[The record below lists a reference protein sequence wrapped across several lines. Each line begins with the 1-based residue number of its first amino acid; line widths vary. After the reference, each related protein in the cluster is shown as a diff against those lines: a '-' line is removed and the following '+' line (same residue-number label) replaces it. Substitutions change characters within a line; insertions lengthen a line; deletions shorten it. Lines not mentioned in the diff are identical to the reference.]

1 MTGAFTH
8 VFISRPGPEARE
20 LAGMV
25 KQLGLTAIVQPA
37 FDYRPVAAHETDAD
51 TCSRLEAAGP
61 GDLLIFTS
69 PRAVEH
75 GVPQFSRSVLARPRL
90 AAIGPATAAALK
102 AAGLPPT
109 VATPGGYTSEALLE
123 ILAGEPAGQA
133 FIAAAPGGRD
143 ALSNGLAGMGWTARM
158 LMVYRAEPA
167 PLEPDVPDHLQQADR
182 LLSVWTSGNAMKALA
197 QRLPPAAWYAVCRG
211 DWLVISDRLARLA
224 RAYGPVRVHLA
235 TGPGNEDLLRA
246 IRGLA

>member
-1 MTGAFTH
+1 MLE
-8 VFISRPGPEARE
+8 P
-20 LAGMV
+20 
-25 KQLGLTAIVQPA
+25 LGLDAIVQPA
-37 FDYRPVAAHETDAD
+37 FDYRPVAAHEADAD
-51 TCSRLEAAGP
+51 TCARLEAAGP

-75 GVPQFSRSVLARPRL
+75 GVPQFSRAVLARPRL

-109 VATPGGYTSEALLE
+109 IAAPGGYTSEALLE
-123 ILAGEPAGQA
+123 VLAGEPAGQA

-143 ALSNGLAGMGWTARM
+143 ALSKGLAGMGWAARM

-167 PLEPDVPDHLQQADR
+167 ALDPGVPDRLQQADR

-197 QRLPPAAWYAVCRG
+197 HRLPPATWYAVCRG

-224 RAYGPVRVHLA
+224 RAWGPARVHLA
-235 TGPGNEDLLRA
+235 GGPGNEDLVRA
-246 IRGLA
+246 IRGLT